1 MDGKEQVIYD
11 EEGINYDDIPEITDF
26 SGWEKNPFA
35 GRFNGK
41 FTAIVEHE
49 GYNEV
54 VEYDFTGSDETAF
67 FQSFSK
73 LSALNKQKAIQYVND
88 LLHASNA

>member
-1 MDGKEQVIYD
+1 MNSRDSVIYD

-26 SGWEKNPFA
+26 SKGRKNPFA
-35 GRFNGK
+35 GKFNGK

-54 VEYDFTGSDETAF
+54 VEYDFTGSDEKAF
-67 FQSFSK
+67 FQNFSK
-73 LSALNKQKAIQYVND
+73 LSALNKQKAMQYVSD